1 MQPLHVELVMKV
13 DIQIKNFGKIR
24 DAQIAVRP
32 FTVIAGVNSSG
43 KSFISRALYS
53 LFNNIN
59 KDHFFLEVSESIN
72 SITDVLNYSSHL
84 LVKSQPTSQL
94 SNLHNDFSHIFQQA
108 SRYLQRYPDV
118 GLLEQGYLYRNIS
131 LSLKSLD
138 SIFESI
144 LSDTEEKKKYSEY
157 NNAVKYIKHK
167 VRALI
172 NSLSKY
178 DAVMSSRLTSE
189 IKDSLLEN
197 FQVRSVNDLKN
208 SKYPNESTSF
218 SISNLGF
225 MSFDND
231 NLSSRFSVDGLLQYK
246 NLRNVAFIESPM
258 YWKLKSVL
266 ESRRETIEFRN
277 NANFNKSEILTGVP
291 QHFFDLVDL
300 LEEKF
305 KSNENDIP
313 IDCFSQI
320 NEQLNGE
327 LDISESGDIVF
338 KDNNSGKEL
347 GLHSTATGIAN
358 LGIVSLL
365 IKKGIINKG
374 SFLFIDEPESNLHP
388 AWQGVMVETLYKL
401 SLCGVNVV
409 ITTHSLDMMQRIENI
424 ISDSNES
431 DDHFAI
437 NILNDSGLSIE
448 NEAPLFKK
456 VAVIKEE
463 LGTPFYD
470 SYIDS
475 IW

>member
-1 MQPLHVELVMKV
+1 MKV
-13 DIQIKNFGKIR
+13 DIHIKNFGKIR

-59 KDHFFLEVSESIN
+59 KDHFFLEVSESIS

-84 LVKSQPTSQL
+84 LIRSQPTSHIN
-94 SNLHNDFSHIFQQA
+94 NLNSDLHHIFQQA
-108 SRYLQRYPDV
+108 SRYLHRYPDV
-118 GLLEQGYLYRNIS
+118 GFFEQGYLYRNIS
-131 LSLKSLD
+131 ISLKSLD
-138 SIFESI
+138 RIFESI
-144 LSDTEEKKKYSEY
+144 LSETQDKKKYLDY
-157 NNAVKYIKHK
+157 NDTIVYTRHK
-167 VRALI
+167 VRRLI

-178 DAVMSSRLTSE
+178 DYVMSNRLSSE

-197 FQVRSVNDLKN
+197 FQVRGINDLKN
-208 SKYPNESTSF
+208 SRYPNEETSF
-218 SISNLGF
+218 DISNLGHVIF
-225 MSFDND
+225 END
-231 NLSSRFSVDGLLQYK
+231 SLSSRFSVDGLVEYK

-266 ESRRETIEFRN
+266 ESRRNDIEFRN

-320 NEQLNGE
+320 NEQLDGE

-338 KDNNSGKEL
+338 KDNGSGKEL

-358 LGIVSLL
+358 LGIISLL

-388 AWQGVMVETLYKL
+388 AWQGVMVDTLYKL

-409 ITTHSLDMMQRIENI
+409 VTTHSLDMMQKIENI
-424 ISDSNES
+424 ISNSHES

-448 NEAPLFKK
+448 NESPLFKK